1 MKNSLMIREK
11 DRAAL
16 MHLLARYLPGVTAW
30 AYGSR
35 VNGTAHEASDLDIVL
50 RSRDLSPIPWLAL
63 DDFVTALRESNIPI
77 LVEARDW
84 ARLPEAFHR
93 EILKEYVE
101 LNTSHPEAVSPE
113 SGEIPER
120 CFPQA

>member
-1 MKNSLMIREK
+1 MTPSLLIRAQ
-11 DRAAL
+11 DREAL
-16 MHLLARYLPGVTAW
+16 LQLLDRHLPGVTAW

-93 EILKEYVE
+93 EILKEYVM

-113 SGEIPER
+113 SG
-120 CFPQA
+120 ANMHK